1 MDDRVRVRVVQ
12 QGTIRSRQGINLP
25 GVHLSAPA
33 ISVKDHQHAIW
44 AAKAGVDFV
53 SLSFVR
59 SPDEV
64 RTLKDI
70 VRSNNSSASVIAKI
84 EKREAMERLEEIV
97 AEADAVMAAR
107 GDLGV
112 EIDVA
117 EMPLAQKQ
125 IIRTCQ
131 EFHKPVI
138 IATQLLPLSAFR
150 FTKRSSGLSSRSSI
164 LET

>member
-1 MDDRVRVRVVQ
+1 MNSSVDDLVMLADGTVTMKVEEIVAGRARVRVVQ
-12 QGTIRSRQGINLP
+12 HGTIRSKQGINLP
-25 GVHLSAPA
+25 GIRLSAPA
-33 ISVKDHQHAIW
+33 ISVDDHQHAIW

-70 VRSNNSSASVIAKI
+70 IRSSGSSASVIAKI
-84 EKREAMERLEEIV
+84 EKREALDRLEEIID
-97 AEADAVMAAR
+97 EADGAMVAR

-117 EMPLAQKQ
+117 QMPIEQKR
-125 IIRTCQ
+125 IILQ
-131 EFHKPVI
+131 VP
-138 IATQLLPLSAFR
+138 R
-150 FTKRSSGLSSRSSI
+150 FA
-164 LET
+164 